1 MRIYLRLSQNK
12 KKVIPFNYQELL
24 TGTVHKWLGANNAS
38 HGKPNQISFSW
49 IQNTYSTKDGL
60 NLKSNAYF
68 FIGAFQDALIKQIVK
83 GVLDDPT
90 MFCGV
95 KAQEVQIVDTP
106 EFRPTETF
114 LMASPVLLKLKTETG
129 TKHVTLEDAEFEE
142 VLNQSFKNKLKRAK
156 LPTDGVLLKLD
167 PDSHYRKTKMIRYKG
182 IENKALLTPI
192 FIKGNSEQIGF
203 AWSAGLGNSTG
214 AGFGTLK

>member
-1 MRIYLRLSQNK
+1 MRIYLRLSKNE
-12 KKVIPFNYQELL
+12 KVIPYNYQELL
-24 TGTVHKWLGANNAS
+24 TGTVHKWLGASNAI

-49 IQNTYSTKDGL
+49 LQNTYSTKDGL

-68 FIGAFQDALIKQIVK
+68 FIGVFQDALIKQIAK
-83 GVLDDPT
+83 GILDDPD

-95 KAQEVQIVDTP
+95 KVQEVQIVDTP

-129 TKHVTLEDAEFEE
+129 TKHITLEDAEFEE

-167 PDSHYRKTKMIRYKG
+167 PNSNFRKTKLVTYNG
-182 IENKALLTPI
+182 IKNKTTFAPI
-192 FIKGNSEQIGF
+192 SITGSSEQIGF
-203 AWSAGLGNSTG
+203 AWSVGLGSSTG
-214 AGFGTLK
+214 IGFGALK